1 MAKKTL
7 VGILAAIGLGSFFL
21 KQETKASEEYRA
33 DMDLSFVSKNSVD
46 MLAQK
51 YTRQQLEAAL
61 VHSVSLNNKSAQEK
75 LDKAIR
81 RQAFVQKYQSEEE

>member
-61 VHSVSLNNKSAQEK
+61 VHSVSINNKSAQVK

>member
-7 VGILAAIGLGSFFL
+7 VGILAAIGLGSLFL

-61 VHSVSLNNKSAQEK
+61 VHSVSINNKSAQVK
-75 LDKAIR
+75 IDKAIR
-81 RQAFVQKYQSEEE
+81 RQAFVQEYQSEEE